1 MYFSPNY
8 ALTTATTDTK
18 TIVLG
23 VRGGGGSDRLVPGSM
38 IKGTRLGLEV
48 MRAVP
53 SDGTL
58 GIRGSWV
65 IGLLGKATEGIVSR
79 AQ

>member
-8 ALTTATTDTK
+8 TLTTATTDTK
-18 TIVLG
+18 TKVLG
-23 VRGGGGSDRLVPGSM
+23 VRGGGGSDRLVPGGV
-38 IKGTRLGLEV
+38 IKGIRLSLEV

-53 SDGTL
+53 SDGPL

-65 IGLLGKATEGIVSR
+65 IGLLG
-79 AQ
+79 

>member
-8 ALTTATTDTK
+8 TLTTVTTDTK
-18 TIVLG
+18 TKVLG
-23 VRGGGGSDRLVPGSM
+23 VRGGGGSDRLVPGGV
-38 IKGTRLGLEV
+38 IKGIRLSLEV

-53 SDGTL
+53 SDGPL

-65 IGLLGKATEGIVSR
+65 IGLLG
-79 AQ
+79 